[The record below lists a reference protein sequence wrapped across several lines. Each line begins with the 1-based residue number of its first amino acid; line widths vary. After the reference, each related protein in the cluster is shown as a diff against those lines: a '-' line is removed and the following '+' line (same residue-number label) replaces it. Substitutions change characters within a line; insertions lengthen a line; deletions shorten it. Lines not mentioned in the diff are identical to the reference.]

1 MKNTLLFLSLGFIL
15 SIFISTESLAEK
27 PSGNASVIPGRDC
40 ALRPEPK
47 NSGKEKSLAKT
58 ERQHQKQVRHEI
70 RKKLKEVKKNRSD
83 IDQTLL
89 IIIAI
94 LLPPLAVY
102 LVDGISTPF
111 WIDVILTLLL
121 WLPGAVYAVLRVL
134 KLI

>member
-1 MKNTLLFLSLGFIL
+1 MKKTLLFLSFSFIL

-27 PSGNASVIPGRDC
+27 PSGNGSATPTRDC

-47 NSGKEKSLAKT
+47 ISGKEKSITKT
-58 ERQHQKQVRHEI
+58 ERQHQKQARHEI
-70 RKKLKEVKKNRSD
+70 REKLKGVKKNRSD